1 MRKIANIILALV
13 LVTALVV
20 VSPVFAISEESEE
33 FINPA
38 DAELIAAVNDA
49 LTYFVEVIEAGE
61 SDEEIVLGI
70 EESILALY
78 QLTEHEFDYE
88 VSQEYSNQTSFIKQ
102 KADNLQMELVSLRQ
116 IYQADTINKEEASDI
131 ISRVDV
137 AVDEY
142 TVAVEGL
149 DELLDNETAL
159 VNSSDNFYPVLL
171 MIMLVL
177 VFGSFVWAFM
187 WPEVVAEHL
196 KSRHQIAYYSL
207 VPLAGSVVV
216 YIGNRWISGSNEHM
230 IAWGAIIFGLIVYL
244 KAVLDYRKLVKTID

>member
-1 MRKIANIILALV
+1 MWYDINRLMRKIANIILALV

-88 VSQEYSNQTSFIKQ
+88 VSQEYSNQTSF
-102 KADNLQMELVSLRQ
+102 
-116 IYQADTINKEEASDI
+116 
-131 ISRVDV
+131 
-137 AVDEY
+137 
-142 TVAVEGL
+142 
-149 DELLDNETAL
+149 
-159 VNSSDNFYPVLL
+159 
-171 MIMLVL
+171 
-177 VFGSFVWAFM
+177 
-187 WPEVVAEHL
+187 
-196 KSRHQIAYYSL
+196 
-207 VPLAGSVVV
+207 
-216 YIGNRWISGSNEHM
+216 
-230 IAWGAIIFGLIVYL
+230 
-244 KAVLDYRKLVKTID
+244 